1 MHAALLVLV
10 FASAGSAAAPSP
22 PEAAAAPGSTVASA
36 IEVCEPEG
44 ERRYLARL
52 VCPDRSHPQFERAGS
67 VGERTPLPADM
78 TEAQSERLVEAL
90 LAGKP
95 LAPGEPDHH
104 VVDRYR
110 VVCGTRETSIYL
122 DMYHCDRPPP
132 RIAPAGF
139 ELID

>member
-1 MHAALLVLV
+1 MKAVLLALAVPLAAT
-10 FASAGSAAAPSP
+10 AQAPSSP
-22 PEAAAAPGSTVASA
+22 AADAAPGGSVATA
-36 IEVCEPEG
+36 IEVCEPQG
-44 ERRYLARL
+44 QHRYLARL

-67 VGERTPLPADM
+67 VGERTPLPAHM
-78 TEAQSERLVEAL
+78 TEAQSVRLVEAM

-110 VVCGTRETSIYL
+110 VVCGTRETSLYL